1 MKILKSSA
9 RRGRLSRLTHSGS
22 RLASL
27 CHGTL
32 LIAVSALPAACGE
45 EDYKL
50 YDTQQA
56 DHVFFD
62 YKNSSK
68 ETDSILSYNF
78 GYDISETHTVGV
90 PVSLMGM
97 PAGRDRAVGIRAV
110 ADSTDMV
117 EGVHY
122 EIERAVLR
130 AGHVSDTILVRLLR
144 PDDPAFHERALRLY
158 LQIDD
163 NEDLCPTGQST
174 FTILSSDIHPA
185 ERPAWWH
192 TWEGLP
198 EYSFEHAQLFF
209 KYFYDLAPKAD
220 KEVFDEM
227 IEAYGDY
234 FVNAGDVQGP
244 FDMYGAFLAKYV
256 TIPMY
261 NDTKDIEGF
270 VWQKVPTVN

>member
-1 MKILKSSA
+1 MDTLKGILLLGA
-9 RRGRLSRLTHSGS
+9 
-22 RLASL
+22 AA
-27 CHGTL
+27 TL
-32 LIAVSALPAACGE
+32 AACDE

-50 YDTQQA
+50 YDTGQA

-62 YKNSSK
+62 YKNSK
-68 ETDSILSYNF
+68 EESDSAMTYNF
-78 GYDISETHTVGV
+78 GYDISETHVVGI

-97 PAGRDRAVGIRAV
+97 PAERDRAIAIRAV
-110 ADSTDMV
+110 ADSTEMT

-130 AGHVSDTILVRLLR
+130 AGRVSDTVVVRVLR

-158 LQIDD
+158 LQIED

-174 FTILSSDIHPA
+174 FTIFASDIHPA
-185 ERPAWWH
+185 ERPAWWK
-192 TWEGLP
+192 TYAALP

-209 KYFYDLAPKAD
+209 EYFYDLAPKAN

-227 IEAYGDY
+227 IAAYGDY
-234 FVNAGDVQGP
+234 FVDAGDTQGP
-244 FDMYGAFLAKYV
+244 FDMYDAFIANYV

-270 VWQKVPTVN
+270 VWQAVPSVR